1 MARDPVTKDIDPSI
15 RAARKKEKERHRF
28 VMEWDEWI
36 KLTDAEQ
43 EAVRQRY
50 ERPGSEA
57 LPGSLS
63 VEEQRCLLHSL
74 TRPDRPDSSQVNN
87 TQGE

>member
-1 MARDPVTKDIDPSI
+1 MID
-15 RAARKKEKERHRF
+15 
-28 VMEWDEWI
+28 VMDWDDWI

-63 VEEQRCLLHSL
+63 VEEQRRLLCSL
-74 TRPDRPDSSQVNN
+74 SRPVGKSKP
-87 TQGE
+87 

>member
-1 MARDPVTKDIDPSI
+1 MID
-15 RAARKKEKERHRF
+15 
-28 VMEWDEWI
+28 VMGWDAWI

-50 ERPGSEA
+50 ERPGSKA

-63 VEEQRCLLHSL
+63 VEDQRCLLHSL
-74 TRPDRPDSSQVNN
+74 TRPDRE
-87 TQGE
+87 GK